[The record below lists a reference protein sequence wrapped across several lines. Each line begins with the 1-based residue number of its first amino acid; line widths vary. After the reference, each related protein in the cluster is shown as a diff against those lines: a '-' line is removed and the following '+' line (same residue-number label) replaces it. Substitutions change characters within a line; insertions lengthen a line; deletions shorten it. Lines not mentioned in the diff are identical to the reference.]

1 MTTSNGGRPV
11 APVRAGMHR
20 RSASARIS
28 AGGRTRTRGDAP
40 LPSANARQNQP
51 SHPCARGCTVA
62 DEYLDEGGLRR
73 TRTRGCTGS
82 RMAAGTI
89 CLHLRRTRRTTL
101 LTSFTTGMRRTVFV
115 QVTVET
121 ASCAFHARRE
131 PGPTHGDTPNVLA
144 SVFPA
149 RPLPFAFGTHR
160 GVVKRTRPQAVSCMP
175 RLTWMRRDQAPP
187 ASTARCSHHLDRST
201 RSRQVRRC
209 AEHRRG
215 VPVRVSLP

>member
-1 MTTSNGGRPV
+1 MHRHGRRGAPHLARRTV
-11 APVRAGMHR
+11 APVRSGDYPRAAVAHTRDAWMRRSRPLRVHR
-20 RSASARIS
+20 RTASAQVS
-28 AGGRTRTRGDAP
+28 DVPFPCVCGCA
-40 LPSANARQNQP
+40 
-51 SHPCARGCTVA
+51 CARP
-62 DEYLDEGGLRR
+62 L
-73 TRTRGCTGS
+73 
-82 RMAAGTI
+82 
-89 CLHLRRTRRTTL
+89 RRTTL

-131 PGPTHGDTPNVLA
+131 PGPAHGDAPNVLA

-149 RPLPFAFGTHR
+149 RPLPFAFGMHR

-201 RSRQVRRC
+201 RGRQVRRC